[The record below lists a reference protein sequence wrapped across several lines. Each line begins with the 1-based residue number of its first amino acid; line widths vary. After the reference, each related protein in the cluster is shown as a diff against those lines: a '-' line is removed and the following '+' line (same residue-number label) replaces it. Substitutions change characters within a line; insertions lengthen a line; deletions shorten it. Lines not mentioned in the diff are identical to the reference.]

1 MRDMPLFFAYGA
13 NMDVGAM
20 ARRCPRSKP
29 LGVARLMRHRLVAM
43 REGWLN
49 ATRDDKA
56 TVHGVLWD
64 VALADVAALDRYEG
78 LGDGLYTKALQ
89 GIVGDGGAK
98 RALVYFGTNS
108 GPGIVQADYLEA
120 VIAAARHWDLPPAAL
135 AALRAFSPKADEGG
149 GRTEAR
155 SVPRVRP
162 RYATPFDRS

>member
-1 MRDMPLFFAYGA
+1 MPLFFAYGA

-29 LGVARLMRHRLVAM
+29 FGTARLMRHRLVVM

-49 ATRDDKA
+49 VTRDANA

-78 LGDGLYTKALQ
+78 VGEGLYTKKLQ
-89 GIVGDGGAK
+89 VVVSQRGAR
-98 RALVYFGTNS
+98 RALIYFGANN
-108 GPGIVQADYLEA
+108 GPGIVQTDYLEA

-135 AALRAFSPKADEGG
+135 AALKAFATKAGEGAS
-149 GRTEAR
+149 RTEPA
-155 SVPRVRP
+155 SAPRVRP